1 MGGGGTDT
9 APRALG
15 SRTRA
20 HVCEP
25 RAAQKGVKDRPSR
38 RGDAILHVESMAS
51 RAASEARENS
61 RGVGLPARDVVACVA
76 AWALVLGACGRV
88 GFEQGVERDGGEALS
103 SDGSV
108 PTDASS
114 SPPDAAGDLPDEA
127 APDAPTAAPDALTT
141 DADSGGPD
149 AVDAAMDAARCSVA
163 GPANVDYCATL
174 PFLPDAPVID
184 GTPDC
189 ALSLRDLTPVD
200 WTGGATTPDA
210 TAQYAV
216 AWRPDGLYF
225 FVQVHDPSLV
235 PAEPSELSWQ
245 GDEVE
250 LYMDSDG
257 TYAAPPA
264 YDNPGTRQF
273 TIAAPSSASSSVAR
287 AQVWFSGSVG
297 IMDWTSTEFRAYGQP
312 DGYVVEAFVTG
323 PDLGLGSVA
332 LSEGGLVGM
341 DLSIGVSY
349 PSDRGADAGGGGN
362 RLGQYFLRV
371 ADPDA
376 GGGVP
381 PFDTRAFCRPTLA
394 PR

>member
-1 MGGGGTDT
+1 
-9 APRALG
+9 
-15 SRTRA
+15 
-20 HVCEP
+20 
-25 RAAQKGVKDRPSR
+25 
-38 RGDAILHVESMAS
+38 MAS
-51 RAASEARENS
+51 RAAREARETPG
-61 RGVGLPARDVVACVA
+61 GVGPRARDLVSVACVA

-88 GFEQGVERDGGEALS
+88 GFEEGVEHDGGEALS
-103 SDGSV
+103 PDGSV
-108 PTDASS
+108 PTDGSN
-114 SPPDAAGDLPDEA
+114 SPRDATGDLPDEA
-127 APDAPTAAPDALTT
+127 APDAPTMDAE
-141 DADSGGPD
+141 SGEPD

-163 GPANVDYCATL
+163 GPVSVDYCATL

-189 ALSLRDLTPVD
+189 ALSLRDLTPVG
-200 WTGGATTPDA
+200 WTGGATAPDA
-210 TAQYAV
+210 TAQVAV

-225 FVQVHDPSLV
+225 FVRVHDPSLV

-264 YDNPGTRQF
+264 YDNPGARQF

-287 AQVWFSGSVG
+287 AQVWFPGSAG

-323 PDLGLGSVA
+323 ADLGLGSLA

-376 GGGVP
+376 GSGIP
-381 PFDTRAFCRPTLA
+381 PFDPRAFCRPTLA